1 MTGVGLRSTSSIG
14 SFVFASLR
22 LFSALAGAMIERR
35 GLPFV
40 LVEDDDEEEEDDG
53 SEDDDEDDEDKEE
66 EEEEEEEEGRG
77 DATLEISTKVRPND
91 VPLPPPACVF
101 SSESLSGSYSV

>member
-1 MTGVGLRSTSSIG
+1 
-14 SFVFASLR
+14 
-22 LFSALAGAMIERR
+22 MIERR

-53 SEDDDEDDEDKEE
+53 SEDDDEDDEDK